1 MNELAFKITV
11 FSTIQIIPT
20 AKVHHKPPVDT
31 LTEPF
36 YSQPTIFMA
45 LYKPF

>member
-20 AKVHHKPPVDT
+20 AKVHHKSSVDT

-36 YSQPTIFMA
+36 YSQLPLFMA